1 MESFLKIRMFTFDI
15 VIVGAGV
22 AGLYCGIELAK
33 KGKSVCI
40 LEKYNYVG
48 GRVVTFHK
56 GELSWENGAGRI
68 ADSHTMVH
76 SLLSKYGLKTF
87 PLSDKQLFIESD
99 GTAHINRFES
109 IFEAIL
115 KEVNE
120 LDAELLRTH
129 TLEQLLKR
137 IYGEAK
143 AVHLLAG
150 FPYRAEVSVL
160 RADLGI
166 SAFSKGGEMGSYKGY
181 SVVDGG
187 LSRLTDAM
195 AKEFKKCGGT
205 LKTGYEMIGLSQ
217 PHAQMQVSIECR
229 VEKKSADVVYANN
242 VILALHSS
250 ALKACPDTR
259 HFPALKHLVMCPLL
273 RTYAV
278 FPLKNGIPWFAG
290 LERCVS
296 AGPVRYFIPVN
307 EKKGIAMVSYTDAD
321 NAARLM
327 KIMDDKGEEALGKYI
342 MEELGKMFPD
352 RDIPQYTFFKAH
364 PWTHGCTYWTPG
376 NYDPVILSK
385 EAMHPDKYLPSVYVC
400 GESFSM
406 KQAWMEGALEH
417 AATMLKK
424 WFD

>member
-1 MESFLKIRMFTFDI
+1 MFTFDI

-143 AVHLLAG
+143 AAHLLAG

>member
-1 MESFLKIRMFTFDI
+1 MFTFDI

-143 AVHLLAG
+143 AAHLLAG

-327 KIMDDKGEEALGKYI
+327 KIIDDKGEEALGKYI

>member
-1 MESFLKIRMFTFDI
+1 MFTFDI

>member
-143 AVHLLAG
+143 AAHLLAG

-327 KIMDDKGEEALGKYI
+327 KIIDDKGEEALGKYI

>member
-364 PWTHGCTYWTPG
+364 PWTHGCSYWTPG

>member
-1 MESFLKIRMFTFDI
+1 MFTFDI

-327 KIMDDKGEEALGKYI
+327 KIIDDKGEEALGKYI